1 MRRMLGFGLV
11 LGFVLGACGP
21 TGGGGG
27 ATGWNQN
34 TGNGDSGTIVT
45 GDGGTVT
52 PDAYNGPLV
61 TLQGTVWGP
70 GKLFPVAGAVV
81 AAYTRIPDPIP
92 DHVYCDPCADPG
104 VAYVMTNPDGSFEL
118 QLMPGYHYYLAVQ
131 KGQFRRVREYDAPP
145 GGGTILLPD
154 DYTTLPSRT
163 DPANGDTIP
172 KIALATGSYDHME
185 DIFGKVGMGSVNGD
199 GEFNWGTEQGIF
211 DVYYNGGHQVS
222 QDFNDLIHDLSR
234 LEQYHIVFVPCSDS
248 GADYGNDQVQEN
260 IRQYVW
266 DGGKWYVADW
276 SEEFV
281 ENVWPEFLS
290 FGNCGDDWGGG
301 DESDCDGS
309 PEYNSSGHAVDQDLT
324 AWLQGHGI
332 DPNSLELVENWD
344 VISGMDSG
352 FVGYDDELGTGPNHE
367 LYMPPKVWVEGNVSG
382 FGTQPL
388 TVSWPYNCGRVVYTT
403 YHSVGSMGS
412 GHSGLLP
419 QEEILFYLVMEIG
432 ICQDT
437 PIVK

>member
-1 MRRMLGFGLV
+1 MMRSLFGVVLV
-11 LGFVLGACGP
+11 FMLGACGP
-21 TGGGGG
+21 SGPGGGGG
-27 ATGWNQN
+27 TGWSQN
-34 TGNGDSGTIVT
+34 ASGEDGSVLT
-45 GDGGTVT
+45 GDGSTVQ
-52 PDAYNGPLV
+52 PDAYQGPMV

-70 GKLFPVAGAVV
+70 GKLFPVSGAVV
-81 AAYTRIPDPIP
+81 AAYTRMPDPIP
-92 DHVYCDPCADPG
+92 DHVYCDACAEPG
-104 VAYVMTNPDGSFEL
+104 VAHVMSAPDGSFEL

-131 KGQFRRVREYDAPP
+131 KGQFRRVREYDAPG

-163 DPANGDTIP
+163 DLANGDTIP
-172 KIALATGSYDHME
+172 KIALATGSYDKME
-185 DIFGKVGMGSVNGD
+185 DIFGKVGMGSVDSN
-199 GEFNWGTEQGIF
+199 GEFNWGSENGVF
-211 DVYYNGGHQVS
+211 DVYYNGGHQVA
-222 QDFNDLIHDLSR
+222 QDFNDLIHDLDR
-234 LEQYHIVFVPCSDS
+234 LKQYHIVFVPCSDS
-248 GADYGNDQVQEN
+248 GADYYNDTVQEN

-276 SEEFV
+276 SEEFI
-281 ENVWPEFLS
+281 ENVWPEFIQY
-290 FGNCGDDWGGG
+290 GNCDN
-301 DESDCDGS
+301 DESDCDS
-309 PEYNSSGHAVDQDLT
+309 FDEYTTPGHAVDQDL
-324 AWLQGHGI
+324 ADWLQGHGI
-332 DPNSLELVENWD
+332 DPNNLSLEENWD
-344 VISGMDSG
+344 AIASTDSG

-367 LYMPPKVWVEGNVSG
+367 MYMPPKVWVEGSDVPSY
-382 FGTQPL
+382 GTSPL